1 MKENKKS
8 RWLDLT
14 EEYIQ
19 QVSIQGICVPQWPQL
34 CLQSKNTIPRSWA
47 PKCGY
52 QHHTAA
58 LDWLQCAAA
67 GSKIRLMAS
76 LHCRHKDKTKTQD
89 DHFQNKKDS
98 RILQFVFYSVF
109 HLVIYF
115 QEDIRISNTD
125 TWCPVKQL
133 KLSQGGRRPCI
144 PALAPATAARPAIDG
159 RCKALRI
166 HVTVKYRIHMS
177 YHRNIMLNKC
187 VIRHMRR
194 V

>member
-19 QVSIQGICVPQWPQL
+19 QVSIQGICVPQWSQL

-47 PKCGY
+47 QKCGY
-52 QHHTAA
+52 HIIQLLLIDYNAQQLAPKLGWWQASIAA
-58 LDWLQCAAA
+58 T
-67 GSKIRLMAS
+67 
-76 LHCRHKDKTKTQD
+76 KTKQKHKMTI
-89 DHFQNKKDS
+89 FNIKKIP

-109 HLVIYF
+109 HLFIYF
-115 QEDIRISNTD
+115 QEDIRISDTD

-133 KLSQGGRRPCI
+133 KLSQGGRMPGI
-144 PALAPATAARPAIDG
+144 PALAPATAARPTIDD
-159 RCKALRI
+159 RRKALRI
-166 HVTVKYRIHMS
+166 HVTVKYCIHMS
-177 YHRNIMLNKC
+177 YHRNIMLNKG